1 MLRGLLKPVASLFG
15 IIMNGIYNF
24 LSIFG
29 IYNIGLSIII
39 FTFITKTL
47 MLPINLKQQKFTR
60 ISSRMTPE
68 LQKIQEK
75 YRGKTDEKSMIKFRE
90 EQQGVYRKYGVSQSS
105 GCLPILI
112 TLPILMSLYGVINN
126 VPFHVTK
133 VAVPYDQAAYAI
145 MENEEILPIS
155 DVADEIINMIS
166 QQNNADEDLI
176 NEYNEIIKKYEAT
189 VAGGEGQD
197 IEAVVASLATYNR
210 TDWQNLINLLNN
222 KSTLVS
228 NMSTEERQD
237 LDLDIDNNDIRL
249 LESSID
255 IVIENEEEVANVSG
269 FLGFSINDSQDGNF
283 QV

>member
-90 EQQGVYRKYGVSQSS
+90 
-105 GCLPILI
+105 
-112 TLPILMSLYGVINN
+112 
-126 VPFHVTK
+126 
-133 VAVPYDQAAYAI
+133 
-145 MENEEILPIS
+145 
-155 DVADEIINMIS
+155 
-166 QQNNADEDLI
+166 
-176 NEYNEIIKKYEAT
+176 
-189 VAGGEGQD
+189 
-197 IEAVVASLATYNR
+197 
-210 TDWQNLINLLNN
+210 
-222 KSTLVS
+222 
-228 NMSTEERQD
+228 
-237 LDLDIDNNDIRL
+237 
-249 LESSID
+249 
-255 IVIENEEEVANVSG
+255 
-269 FLGFSINDSQDGNF
+269 
-283 QV
+283 